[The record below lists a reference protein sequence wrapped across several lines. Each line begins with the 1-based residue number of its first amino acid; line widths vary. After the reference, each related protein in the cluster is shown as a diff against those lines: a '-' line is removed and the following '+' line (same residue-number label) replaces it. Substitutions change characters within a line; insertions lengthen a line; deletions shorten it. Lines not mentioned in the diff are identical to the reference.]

1 MLVPSSRVASCR
13 MAGCSSLWVGFWT
26 GAAPERDPREPT
38 VIPRGGGAVR
48 LSSTKMP
55 GRPGFPATRPAP
67 ENETARRLAAA
78 AAFSA
83 SVVGKAGTVLA
94 ARAFLSSSEVT
105 KGSSCHEGNASS
117 LSFSVPGASK
127 PFRRRRKKSTTI
139 VILSLSNHS
148 KPSFI

>member
-1 MLVPSSRVASCR
+1 MRPGPGSYKSCTLVATV
-13 MAGCSSLWVGFWT
+13 AGCSSLWVGFWT

-38 VIPRGGGAVR
+38 VIHIPRGGGAGAVH
-48 LSSTKMP
+48 LSTKMP

-94 ARAFLSSSEVT
+94 ARR
-105 KGSSCHEGNASS
+105 SS
-117 LSFSVPGASK
+117 LF
-127 PFRRRRKKSTTI
+127 
-139 VILSLSNHS
+139 
-148 KPSFI
+148 